1 MAGPRLDLD
10 WEEGVFRGLL
20 SLWKRVTPAADATA
34 PEAAHLADQ
43 RARLQPLA
51 QLVAAEPVR
60 VLPARGVGGVRGR
73 DLLLPTSLALAPD
86 AAANER
92 LLVLRTVVS
101 AAMRRVSRSAAVRPA
116 ASPLESLRIAAQAI
130 EWLTRSF
137 PRFGELH
144 AEAARC
150 ELAARPGIERFR
162 GRERAL
168 EEARREAL
176 RGGRPWERPTLHR
189 ELARAA
195 ARGPRSGEIMVWG
208 GLLPELGDASVAPD
222 ADHGARSPDA
232 QDANEIEAPAIDE
245 LRRVT
250 LDPRK
255 QEEAVLL
262 HTFEKVE
269 TLDSH
274 RGGARDTDG
283 ADDLEAHA
291 EALREVDL
299 GDLLRSH
306 DPVHAVMRA
315 DLQLGSDAP
324 EVRDDPAAPRGLPY
338 DEWDFRRRAYRP
350 GWCRVFPS
358 RATRSD
364 PAWARE
370 VRTRRAGL
378 VRALQRRLEIHR
390 AGRSPQSRQLDGD
403 DIDLDALVA
412 ARATLRAGHDTGD
425 RLYVRHPKRRR
436 DFVTT
441 VLLDVSLSSDSWVED
456 RRVLD
461 VARDA
466 VFVLGEVADRLGDR
480 LQILAFSSETRHR
493 CQVWEVKG
501 WRDPWGEAC
510 ARLGGLA
517 PRGYTRI
524 GPALRHAADRL
535 VAEPAERRLLLL
547 VSDGKP
553 TDYDRYEGRYGIA
566 DVRQALREAEC
577 RGVHTHALAVDA
589 MARDHLPP
597 MFGPGAWSVLPHP
610 DELPALLSTVY
621 GRLTAR

>member
-1 MAGPRLDLD
+1 MPAPRLDLD

-20 SLWKRVTPAADATA
+20 SLWSRFSPGSAAPPTGSLRLEDHR
-34 PEAAHLADQ
+34 AA
-43 RARLQPLA
+43 LQPLA

-73 DLLLPTSLALAPD
+73 DLLLPSTWSLAPD
-86 AAANER
+86 ELENRR

-101 AAMRRVSRSAAVRPA
+101 AAMRRLTRAVAAPIA
-116 ASPLESLRIAAQAI
+116 TSPLESLRQAALAVD
-130 EWLTRSF
+130 WLKEGF
-137 PRFGELH
+137 PRFGVLH
-144 AEAARC
+144 DEAALR
-150 ELAARPGIERFR
+150 ELASRPPLEQFR
-162 GRERAL
+162 GREHSL
-168 EEARREAL
+168 EAARRSAL
-176 RGGRPWERPTLHR
+176 AGGCPWEAPALVRD
-189 ELARAA
+189 LARPSG
-195 ARGPRSGEIMVWG
+195 RGPRSEEVLLWG
-208 GLLPELGDASVAPD
+208 SLLPSIGDAPPVEDAGGSAPS
-222 ADHGARSPDA
+222 AKEEM
-232 QDANEIEAPAIDE
+232 NEIEAPAMDE

-255 QEEAVLL
+255 QEDAVLL
-262 HTFEKVE
+262 HTFEKAE
-269 TLDSH
+269 TLDSF

-291 EALREVDL
+291 EALRDVDL

-315 DLQLGSDAP
+315 DLQLGLDAP
-324 EVRDDPAAPRGLPY
+324 EVREDPSAPRGLPY
-338 DEWDFRRRAYRP
+338 DEWDFRRRAYRA
-350 GWCRVFPS
+350 GWCRVFPM
-358 RATRSD
+358 RAIRLD
-364 PAWARE
+364 PGW
-370 VRTRRAGL
+370 VRDVRIRRAGL

-390 AGRSPQSRQLDGD
+390 AGRGPLGRQLDGE

-412 ARATLRAGHDTGD
+412 VRAAVRAGRDTDG
-425 RLYVRHPKRRR
+425 RVYVRHPKRRR

-493 CQVWEVKG
+493 CQVLEVKG
-501 WRDPWGEAC
+501 WRDSWAEAC
-510 ARLGGLA
+510 SRLGGLE

-524 GPALRHAADRL
+524 GPALRHATDRI

-566 DVRQALREAEC
+566 DVRQALREAER

-589 MARDHLPP
+589 VARDHLPP